1 MSRARLIAVALLA
14 VVVLATPAASANLRR
29 DDPRDPIT
37 RIAKYIR
44 HLFGMASNDDGG
56 LLIPPKP

>member
-1 MSRARLIAVALLA
+1 MSRTAAVLLA
-14 VVVLATPAASANLRR
+14 VLVLATPASANLRR

-44 HLFGMASNDDGG
+44 HLFGMASNDDGNQ
-56 LLIPPKP
+56 LIPPHP

>member
-14 VVVLATPAASANLRR
+14 VVVLSTPVASANLRR

-44 HLFGMASNDDGG
+44 HLFGLASNDDGG
-56 LLIPPKP
+56 QICPPHP